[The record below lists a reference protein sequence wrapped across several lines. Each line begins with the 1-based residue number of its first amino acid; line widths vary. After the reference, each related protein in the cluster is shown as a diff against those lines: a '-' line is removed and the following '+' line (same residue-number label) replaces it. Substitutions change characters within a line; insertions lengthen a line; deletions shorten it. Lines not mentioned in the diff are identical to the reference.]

1 MKESVSVDD
10 TLSNGGLASLA
21 LSARDLQASA
31 ITYLS
36 APVVGFGRE
45 GAQAVAYID
54 HVRSSELW
62 LAFRNGTTASYS
74 VRYPSARLAEV
85 PA

>member
-1 MKESVSVDD
+1 
-10 TLSNGGLASLA
+10 LA

-36 APVVGFGRE
+36 APVDGLGRE
-45 GAQAVAYID
+45 GAQSVAYLD
-54 HVRSSELW
+54 SARARELW
-62 LAFRNGTTASYS
+62 DAFRTGTMTEYS
-74 VRYPSARLAEV
+74 ATHPSDKLAEV